1 LLSLLLA
8 HRFKIIFAGLR
19 PDKIENELHFGHP
32 LFVGD
37 RMRGVL
43 FQDVF
48 VGSGKRFRPG
58 KTRPPVSEY
67 IEKRP
72 QLSQSRGR
80 QNNFRGLWG
89 LNPEEKTD

>member
-1 LLSLLLA
+1 MQEQLLKPRSLLSFLLA
-8 HRFKIIFAGLR
+8 HRVKIIFAGLH

-32 LFVGD
+32 LFVGE

-58 KTRPPVSEY
+58 KIRRRYRNTLSRRP
-67 IEKRP
+67 
-72 QLSQSRGR
+72 
-80 QNNFRGLWG
+80 
-89 LNPEEKTD
+89 